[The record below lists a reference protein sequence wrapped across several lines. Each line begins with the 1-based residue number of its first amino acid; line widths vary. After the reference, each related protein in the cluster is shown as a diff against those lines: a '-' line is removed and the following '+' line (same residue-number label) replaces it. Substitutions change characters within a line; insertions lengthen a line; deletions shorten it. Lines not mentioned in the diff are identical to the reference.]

1 MSPKL
6 QEELKQTKPFAC
18 REEEVHLN
26 IVRTAEFLA
35 DRVVAVLKA
44 SELTGTQYNALRIL
58 RGAGETGATCGEIA
72 DRMVTKDPDITRL
85 LDRLE
90 ARKLITRG
98 RSSSDRRVV
107 RAHITDSGLKILAEL
122 DQPVREAHVRQLG
135 HLGAGQLAELSR
147 LLEAVRESRG

>member
-6 QEELKQTKPFAC
+6 QDELKQTKPFTS

-26 IVRTAEFLA
+26 IIRTAEYLA
-35 DRVVAVLKA
+35 DRVVGVLKA
-44 SELTGTQYNALRIL
+44 AELTGTQYNALRIL

-98 RSSSDRRVV
+98 RSLSDRRVV
-107 RAHITDSGLKILAEL
+107 RANITETGLEILADL
-122 DQPVREAHVRQLG
+122 DEPVREVHSRQLG
-135 HLGAGQLAELSR
+135 HLGPDQLAELSR
-147 LLEAVRESRG
+147 LLEAVRESQG